1 MSRYLLPPILNT
13 TRSFARISALRN
25 IAFTSVGRDQS
36 AALTTLTQVRN
47 GCSASERP
55 GRLQNSR
62 KALPELIRNRQARL
76 HQPRIVLKL
85 GALTACQRPRIPA
98 RIGVPA
104 PI

>member
-25 IAFTSVGRDQS
+25 IVFTSVGRDQF

-62 KALPELIRNRQARL
+62 KVLTAMIRNVRVHLRC
-76 HQPRIVLKL
+76 QPRIVLKL
-85 GALTACQRPRIPA
+85 GALGGLSTAANTCSN
-98 RIGVPA
+98 
-104 PI
+104 